1 MDLREWLSTAAEE
14 IGRWQLE
21 YGPFD
26 SHGSTAVDDDE
37 FGAAFSKLVGRLR
50 DNYPFFHPR
59 YAAQMLKPPHPA
71 AAVGYL
77 AAMLINPNNHAL
89 DGGPATAALE
99 REAVDQLAGMFGF
112 PEYLGHLTTS
122 GTIANLEALF
132 VARETHP
139 GRGVAHSV
147 DAHFTHQRMCHVLGM
162 ESYPVPTDALGRM
175 NLDALEA
182 LLRTGRVGTVVLT
195 AGTTGIGAVDPVHEV
210 LALRER
216 YGVRIHVDAAYG
228 GFFSLIADD
237 SADGVA
243 SAPFAAIKSCDSVT
257 VDPHK
262 HGLQPYGCGAVLFAD
277 PGVGKFYKHD
287 SPYTYF
293 TSTELHLGEISLECS
308 RAGAAASALWL
319 TFQLIPP
326 TPDALGTILRP
337 CRRAALRWADLIS
350 DEESVDLYQPPDL
363 DVVTFLPRAGSVS
376 EVDRIT
382 NAVVAE
388 GMAAPPKDAVYVAA
402 YSVTAQA
409 LADRGW
415 RGVADVPKSRILRS
429 SLMKPEDE
437 VWVDYLH
444 GRVVELVRG
453 AGAVAA

>member
-1 MDLREWLSTAAEE
+1 MDLREWLGTAAEE

-21 YGPFD
+21 YGSFEE
-26 SHGSTAVDDDE
+26 HGSTAVDDDQ

-59 YAAQMLKPPHPA
+59 YAGQMLKPPHPA

-112 PEYLGHLTTS
+112 ETYLGHLTTS

-162 ESYPVPTDALGRM
+162 DSYPVPTDPNGRM
-175 NLDALEA
+175 NMDALEA
-182 LLRTGRVGTVVLT
+182 LLRTGRVGTVVMT
-195 AGTTGIGAVDPVHEV
+195 VGTTGIGAVDPVDEM

-216 YGVRIHVDAAYG
+216 YGVRVHVDAAYG

-237 SADGVA
+237 SPDGVA
-243 SAPFAAIKSCDSVT
+243 SAPFEAIRSCDSVV

-277 PGVGKFYKHD
+277 PAVGRFYQHD

-293 TSTELHLGEISLECS
+293 TSNDLHLGEISLECS

-326 TPDALGTILRP
+326 TPDALGGILRP
-337 CRRAALRWADLIS
+337 CRRAALRWADLIEGE
-350 DEESVDLYQPPDL
+350 DSVALYQQPDL
-363 DVVTFLPRAGSVS
+363 DVVTFLPATPLMS
-376 EVDRIT
+376 EIDRIT
-382 NAVVAE
+382 NAVVSD
-388 GMAAPPKDAVYVAA
+388 GMSAPPRDAVYVAA

-409 LADRGW
+409 VAERGHP
-415 RGVADVPKSRILRS
+415 VIPNIPKARIFRS

-437 VWVDYLH
+437 QWVDYLH
-444 GRVVELVRG
+444 RRVVELVED
-453 AGAVAA
+453 VNTAAA